1 MIFMV
6 VVQPDLYIILNT
18 HIFKQADILK
28 SSGNPRLINI
38 YSLFPDY
45 IFSVKPYNSFRRL
58 VNPGQ
63 KIKYRRL
70 PAPRG
75 QSLAIELAFF
85 NHHIQAVH
93 SPKPP
98 KEIPRLRNF
107 K

>member
-28 SSGNPRLINI
+28 GSGNARLINI
-38 YSLFPDY
+38 YGLFPDY
-45 IFSVKPYNSFRRL
+45 IFSVKPYNSLRRL

-70 PAPRG
+70 SGTVRAD
-75 QSLAIELAFF
+75 QALELSFF

-98 KEIPRLRNF
+98 QGDSKITNF